1 MTTKA
6 EERHIVALLRFA
18 ETLAKERG
26 EPVYYMRD
34 NDVRS
39 HSVMANDVIEIIR
52 YKDS

>member
-18 ETLAKERG
+18 ETLAKESG

-34 NDVRS
+34 GDVRS
-39 HSVMANDVIEIIR
+39 HSVMIDDVVEVIR
-52 YKDS
+52 YKES